1 MPTFDF
7 HSRYGLFT
15 YSQCDGLDPHSIV
28 DHFSTLGAECI
39 IGREYHADGG
49 LHFHAFVDFGRKRR
63 FRRHVFADVGLFHPN
78 IAPSRGTP
86 QAAYDY
92 ATKEGDVVAG
102 GAERPTERGTSSRAT
117 SGASDTM
124 AQLVALEN
132 EQEFWEHCK
141 QLAPGLLLRNFPSLQ
156 SYAKWRFAATVE
168 QYSHPRQLLFHDE
181 RISELVAWREANLL
195 QSEYGG
201 RSVLIPVSIALSFG
215 GSSWPFGRRC
225 YLT

>member
-15 YSQCDGLDPHSIV
+15 YSQCDGLDPHDIV
-28 DHFSTLGAECI
+28 EHFSTLGAECI

-86 QAAYDY
+86 AAAYDY
-92 ATKEGDVVAG
+92 AIKDGDVVAG
-102 GAERPTERGTSSRAT
+102 GAERPDNRTTSRTQSGTS
-117 SGASDTM
+117 SDTM
-124 AQLVALEN
+124 AQLVSLEN
-132 EQEFWEHCK
+132 EQEFWESVK
-141 QLAPGLLLRNFPSLQ
+141 QMAPGLLLRNFPSLQ
-156 SYAKWRFAATVE
+156 SYAKWRFAPTIQ
-168 QYSHPRQLLFHDE
+168 QYSHPRGLLFEDE
-181 RISELVAWREANLL
+181 RLSELDAWRRNNLSN
-195 QSEYGG
+195 SEFSG
-201 RSVLIPVSIALSFG
+201 RLVLDRVSIALSFG

>member
-15 YSQCDGLDPHSIV
+15 YSQCDGLDPHDIV
-28 DHFSTLGAECI
+28 KHFTTLGAECI
-39 IGREYHADGG
+39 IGREHHADGG

-86 QAAYDY
+86 EAAYDY
-92 ATKEGDVVAG
+92 ATKEGDIVAG
-102 GAERPTERGTSSRAT
+102 GAERPQCRAT
-117 SGASDTM
+117 GRSGSGGSGDTM
-124 AQLVALEN
+124 GQLVALED
-132 EQEFWEHCK
+132 EQEFWDACK
-141 QLAPGLLLRNFPSLQ
+141 RLAPGLLLRNFPSLQ
-156 SYAKWRFAATVE
+156 SYAKWRFTSTLE
-168 QYSHPRQLLFHDE
+168 QYSHPQSLLFHDE
-181 RISELVAWREANLL
+181 RISELVEWREHNL
-195 QSEYGG
+195 SDTEYVG
-201 RSVLIPVSIALSFG
+201 RLVLDPVSIALSFG

>member
-15 YSQCDGLDPHSIV
+15 YSQCDGLDPHDIV
-28 DHFSTLGAECI
+28 EHFSTLGAECI
-39 IGREYHADGG
+39 IGREHHADGG

-86 QAAYDY
+86 QTAYDY
-92 ATKEGDVVAG
+92 AVKEGDIVAG
-102 GAERPTERGTSSRAT
+102 GAERPVERGGSGSRA
-117 SGASDTM
+117 SGSSDTM

-132 EQEFWEHCK
+132 EQEFWESCK

-168 QYSHPRQLLFHDE
+168 QYCHPRGLLFHDE
-181 RISELVAWREANLL
+181 RISELVEWRTNNL
-195 QSEYGG
+195 SDTEFSG
-201 RSVLIPVSIALSFG
+201 RLV
-215 GSSWPFGRRC
+215 
-225 YLT
+225 